1 MSLSNLPKPDIE
13 NLLKSLVVPKI
24 DTHKMV
30 QKIQS
35 SHVHYA
41 QLKLIAEQM
50 HELKIKAQTII
61 NDGVLNSNLHEVTCN
76 CEKISG
82 NTYHL
87 YINNDNEYYFSLL
100 SPKEWGNNP
109 PHKYVKSYY
118 FDYDKTFIEC

>member
-1 MSLSNLPKPDIE
+1 MSLSNLPKSNID
-13 NLLKSLVVPKI
+13 NLLKSLVVPEI
-24 DTHKMV
+24 DTNKMV

-41 QLKLIAEQM
+41 QLKIIAEQM
-50 HELKIKAQTII
+50 NELKIKAQNII
-61 NDGVLNSNLHEVTCN
+61 NDGVLNNNLHEVKCN

-87 YINNDNEYYFSLL
+87 YIKNDTDYYFSIL
-100 SPKEWGNNP
+100 SPEEWVNP

-118 FDYDKTFIEC
+118 FDYDKTFVEC